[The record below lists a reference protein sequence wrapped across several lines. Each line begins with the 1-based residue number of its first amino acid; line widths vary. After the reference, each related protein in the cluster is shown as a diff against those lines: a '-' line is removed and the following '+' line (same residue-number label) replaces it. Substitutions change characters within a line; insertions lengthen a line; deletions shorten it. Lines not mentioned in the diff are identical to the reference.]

1 MAEHAHGASSDHV
14 ASDGSISIPWTV
26 LASVL
31 VGLGLFGMAYWLVT
45 FSWLLFLSVI
55 PLSIGAV
62 LLFTRAT
69 GAEHA

>member
-1 MAEHAHGASSDHV
+1 MAEHAHPTSSDHV
-14 ASDGSISIPWTV
+14 ASEGSISIPWTV

-31 VGLGLFGMAYWLVT
+31 VGVGLFGMAYWLLS
-45 FSWLLFLSVI
+45 FSWLLFLSVV
-55 PLSIGAV
+55 PLTVGAV